1 MKLWSRQRN
10 YCIANKKTDQIRGKH
25 KNNGSLPEKS
35 RNDKRKGADF
45 YETFPCAKEMIDLAE
60 KVSGIP
66 MKELLFEENEN
77 INITKYTQIAMLADE
92 LAIWSVLREK
102 GLVSVVNAGLSL
114 GEYAALVAS
123 GVMTAEDAFR
133 VVVKRGE
140 YMQEAVPTGGAMT
153 AILGADTA
161 IIEKICEETEGI
173 VSVANYNCPGQIVI
187 TGEQQAVDAAAT
199 ALKEA
204 GAKRCTPLNVSGP
217 FHSAMLLPAGE
228 KLAAELENIEIHE
241 IAVPYITNVTADYV
255 TDSSQV
261 KELLKKQISSSV
273 RWQQSVERMIA
284 DGIEA
289 FIEIGPKK
297 SLCGFMKRIDKTVP
311 AYHVDKVTD
320 LESVLNEL
328 VQQRR
333 FLFFANCE
341 NYRVQR

>member
-1 MKLWSRQRN
+1 MKK
-10 YCIANKKTDQIRGKH
+10 IAFIFPGQGSQYVGMGK
-25 KNNGSLPEKS
+25 
-35 RNDKRKGADF
+35 DF

-102 GLVSVVNAGLSL
+102 GVESAVNAGLSL

-123 GVMTAEDAFR
+123 GVMTSEDAFR
-133 VVVKRGE
+133 VVTKRGE
-140 YMQEAVPTGGAMT
+140 FMQEAVPTGGAMT
-153 AILGADTA
+153 AVLGADTA
-161 IIEKICEETEGI
+161 VIEKICEETEGI
-173 VSVANYNCPGQIVI
+173 VSIANYNCPGQIVI
-187 TGEQQAVDAAAT
+187 TGEQQAVDAAAA

-228 KLAAELENIEIHE
+228 KLAAELEQVEIHK

-284 DGIEA
+284 DGVEA

-320 LESVLNEL
+320 LESVLE
-328 VQQRR
+328 VI
-333 FLFFANCE
+333 
-341 NYRVQR
+341 

>member
-1 MKLWSRQRN
+1 MKK
-10 YCIANKKTDQIRGKH
+10 IAFIFPGQGSQYVGMGK
-25 KNNGSLPEKS
+25 
-35 RNDKRKGADF
+35 DF

-102 GLVSVVNAGLSL
+102 GFESVVNAGLSL

-123 GVMTAEDAFR
+123 GVMTPEDAFR
-133 VVVKRGE
+133 VVAKRGE

-153 AILGADTA
+153 AVLGADTA
-161 IIEKICEETEGI
+161 VIEKICEETEGI
-173 VSVANYNCPGQIVI
+173 VSIANYNCPGQIVI
-187 TGEQQAVDAAAT
+187 TGEQQAVDAAAA

-228 KLAAELENIEIHE
+228 KLAAELEQVEIHE

-255 TDSSQV
+255 TDPSQV

-284 DGIEA
+284 DGVEA

-320 LESVLNEL
+320 LDSVLSEL
-328 VQQRR
+328 AQ
-333 FLFFANCE
+333 
-341 NYRVQR
+341 

>member
-1 MKLWSRQRN
+1 MKK
-10 YCIANKKTDQIRGKH
+10 IAFIFPGQGSQYVGMGK
-25 KNNGSLPEKS
+25 
-35 RNDKRKGADF
+35 DF

-102 GLVSVVNAGLSL
+102 GLESVVNAGLSL

-123 GVMTAEDAFR
+123 GVMTPEDAFR
-133 VVVKRGE
+133 VVAKRGE

-153 AILGADTA
+153 AVLGADTA
-161 IIEKICEETEGI
+161 VIEKICEETEGI
-173 VSVANYNCPGQIVI
+173 VSIANYNCPGQIVI
-187 TGEQQAVDAAAT
+187 TGEQQAVDAAAA

-228 KLAAELENIEIHE
+228 KLAAELEHVEIHE

-284 DGIEA
+284 DGVEA

-320 LESVLNEL
+320 LDSVLSEL
-328 VQQRR
+328 AQ
-333 FLFFANCE
+333 
-341 NYRVQR
+341 

>member
-1 MKLWSRQRN
+1 MKK
-10 YCIANKKTDQIRGKH
+10 IAFIFPGQGSQYVGMGK
-25 KNNGSLPEKS
+25 
-35 RNDKRKGADF
+35 DF

-102 GLVSVVNAGLSL
+102 GVESAVNAGLSL

-123 GVMTAEDAFR
+123 GVMTPEDAFR
-133 VVVKRGE
+133 VVTKRGE
-140 YMQEAVPTGGAMT
+140 FMQEAVPTGGAMT
-153 AILGADTA
+153 AVLGADTA
-161 IIEKICEETEGI
+161 VIENICEETEGI
-173 VSVANYNCPGQIVI
+173 VSIANYNCPGQIVI
-187 TGEQQAVDAAAT
+187 TGEQKAVDTAAA

-228 KLAAELENIEIHE
+228 KLAAELEQVEIHK

-284 DGIEA
+284 DGVEA
-289 FIEIGPKK
+289 FIEIRTKK

-320 LESVLNEL
+320 LESVLE
-328 VQQRR
+328 VI
-333 FLFFANCE
+333 
-341 NYRVQR
+341 

>member
-1 MKLWSRQRN
+1 MKK
-10 YCIANKKTDQIRGKH
+10 IAFIFPGQGSQYVGMGK
-25 KNNGSLPEKS
+25 
-35 RNDKRKGADF
+35 DF

-102 GLVSVVNAGLSL
+102 GLESVVNAGLSL

-123 GVMTAEDAFR
+123 GVMTPEDAFR
-133 VVVKRGE
+133 VVAKRGE

-153 AILGADTA
+153 AVLGADTA
-161 IIEKICEETEGI
+161 VIEKICEETEGI
-173 VSVANYNCPGQIVI
+173 VSIANYNCPGQIVI
-187 TGEQQAVDAAAT
+187 TGDQQAVDAAAA

-228 KLAAELENIEIHE
+228 KLAAELEHVEIHE

-255 TDSSQV
+255 TDPSQV

-284 DGIEA
+284 DGVEA

-320 LESVLNEL
+320 LDSVLSEL
-328 VQQRR
+328 AQ
-333 FLFFANCE
+333 
-341 NYRVQR
+341 

>member
-1 MKLWSRQRN
+1 MKK
-10 YCIANKKTDQIRGKH
+10 IAFIFPGQGSQYVGMGK
-25 KNNGSLPEKS
+25 
-35 RNDKRKGADF
+35 DF

-66 MKELLFEENEN
+66 MKELLFEENED

-102 GLVSVVNAGLSL
+102 GVESAVNAGLSL

-123 GVMTAEDAFR
+123 GVMTPEDAFR
-133 VVVKRGE
+133 VVTKRGE
-140 YMQEAVPTGGAMT
+140 FMQEAVPTGGAMT
-153 AILGADTA
+153 AVLGADTA
-161 IIEKICEETEGI
+161 VIENICEETEGI
-173 VSVANYNCPGQIVI
+173 VSIANYNCPGQIVI
-187 TGEQQAVDAAAT
+187 TGEQKAVDTAAA

-228 KLAAELENIEIHE
+228 KLAAELEQVEIHK

-284 DGIEA
+284 DGVEA

-311 AYHVDKVTD
+311 AYHVEKVTD
-320 LESVLNEL
+320 LESVLE
-328 VQQRR
+328 VI
-333 FLFFANCE
+333 
-341 NYRVQR
+341 

>member
-1 MKLWSRQRN
+1 MKK
-10 YCIANKKTDQIRGKH
+10 IAFIFPGQGSQYIGMGK
-25 KNNGSLPEKS
+25 
-35 RNDKRKGADF
+35 DF
-45 YETFPCAKEMIDLAE
+45 YETFPCAKEIIDLAE

-102 GLVSVVNAGLSL
+102 GFESVVNAGLSL

-123 GVMTAEDAFR
+123 GVMTPEDAFR
-133 VVVKRGE
+133 VVAKRGE

-153 AILGADTA
+153 AVLGADTA
-161 IIEKICEETEGI
+161 VIEKICEETEGI
-173 VSVANYNCPGQIVI
+173 VSIANYNCPGQIVI
-187 TGEQQAVDAAAT
+187 TGEKQAVDAAAA

-228 KLAAELENIEIHE
+228 KLAAELEQVEIHE

-255 TDSSQV
+255 TDPSQV

-284 DGIEA
+284 DGVEA

-320 LESVLNEL
+320 LESISDV
-328 VQQRR
+328 R
-333 FLFFANCE
+333 
-341 NYRVQR
+341 

>member
-1 MKLWSRQRN
+1 MKK
-10 YCIANKKTDQIRGKH
+10 IAFIFPGQGSQYVGMGK
-25 KNNGSLPEKS
+25 
-35 RNDKRKGADF
+35 DF

-102 GLVSVVNAGLSL
+102 GVESAVNAGLSL

-123 GVMTAEDAFR
+123 GVMTPEDAFR
-133 VVVKRGE
+133 VVTKRGE
-140 YMQEAVPTGGAMT
+140 FMQEAVPTGGAMT
-153 AILGADTA
+153 AVLGADTA
-161 IIEKICEETEGI
+161 VIENICEETEGI
-173 VSVANYNCPGQIVI
+173 VSIANYNCPGQIVI
-187 TGEQQAVDAAAT
+187 TGEQKAVDTAAA

-228 KLAAELENIEIHE
+228 KLAAELEQVEIHK

-284 DGIEA
+284 DGVET
-289 FIEIGPKK
+289 FIEIGPQK

-320 LESVLNEL
+320 LESVLE
-328 VQQRR
+328 VI
-333 FLFFANCE
+333 
-341 NYRVQR
+341 

>member
-1 MKLWSRQRN
+1 MKK
-10 YCIANKKTDQIRGKH
+10 IAFIFPGQGSQYVGMGK
-25 KNNGSLPEKS
+25 
-35 RNDKRKGADF
+35 DF
-45 YETFPCAKEMIDLAE
+45 YETFPCAKEMINLAE

-102 GLVSVVNAGLSL
+102 GVESAVNAGLSL

-123 GVMTAEDAFR
+123 GVMTPEDAFR
-133 VVVKRGE
+133 VVTKRGE
-140 YMQEAVPTGGAMT
+140 FMQEAVPTGGAMT
-153 AILGADTA
+153 AVLGADTA
-161 IIEKICEETEGI
+161 VIEKICEETEGI
-173 VSVANYNCPGQIVI
+173 VSIANYNCPGQIVI

-228 KLAAELENIEIHE
+228 KLAAELEHVEIHE

-255 TDSSQV
+255 TDPSQV

-284 DGIEA
+284 DGVEA

-320 LESVLNEL
+320 LDSVLSEL
-328 VQQRR
+328 AQ
-333 FLFFANCE
+333 
-341 NYRVQR
+341 

>member
-1 MKLWSRQRN
+1 MKK
-10 YCIANKKTDQIRGKH
+10 IAFIFPGQGSQYVGMGK
-25 KNNGSLPEKS
+25 
-35 RNDKRKGADF
+35 DF

-92 LAIWSVLREK
+92 LAVWSVLREK
-102 GLVSVVNAGLSL
+102 GLESVVNAGLSL

-123 GVMTAEDAFR
+123 GVMTPEDAFR
-133 VVVKRGE
+133 VVAKRGE

-153 AILGADTA
+153 AVLGADTA
-161 IIEKICEETEGI
+161 VIEKICEETEGI
-173 VSVANYNCPGQIVI
+173 VSIANYNCPGQIVI
-187 TGEQQAVDAAAT
+187 TGEQPAVDAAAA

-228 KLAAELENIEIHE
+228 KLAAELEHVEIHE

-255 TDSSQV
+255 TDPSQV

-284 DGIEA
+284 DGVEA

-320 LESVLNEL
+320 LDSVLSEL
-328 VQQRR
+328 AQ
-333 FLFFANCE
+333 
-341 NYRVQR
+341 

>member
-1 MKLWSRQRN
+1 MKK
-10 YCIANKKTDQIRGKH
+10 IAFIFPGQGSQYVGMGK
-25 KNNGSLPEKS
+25 
-35 RNDKRKGADF
+35 DF

-102 GLVSVVNAGLSL
+102 GLESVVNAGLSL

-123 GVMTAEDAFR
+123 GVMTPEDAFR
-133 VVVKRGE
+133 VVAKRGE

-153 AILGADTA
+153 AVLGADTA
-161 IIEKICEETEGI
+161 VIEKICEETEGI
-173 VSVANYNCPGQIVI
+173 VSIANYNCPGQIVI
-187 TGEQQAVDAAAT
+187 TGEQQAVDAAAA

-228 KLAAELENIEIHE
+228 KLAAELEQVEIHK

-284 DGIEA
+284 DGVEA

-320 LESVLNEL
+320 LDSVLSEL
-328 VQQRR
+328 AQ
-333 FLFFANCE
+333 
-341 NYRVQR
+341 

>member
-1 MKLWSRQRN
+1 MKK
-10 YCIANKKTDQIRGKH
+10 IAFIFPGQGSQYVGMGK
-25 KNNGSLPEKS
+25 
-35 RNDKRKGADF
+35 DF

-102 GLVSVVNAGLSL
+102 GLESVVNAGLSL

-123 GVMTAEDAFR
+123 GVMTPEDAFR
-133 VVVKRGE
+133 VVAKRGE

-153 AILGADTA
+153 AVLGADTVV
-161 IIEKICEETEGI
+161 IEKICEETEGI
-173 VSVANYNCPGQIVI
+173 VSIANYNCPGQIVI

-228 KLAAELENIEIHE
+228 KLAAELEHVEIHE

-255 TDSSQV
+255 TDPSQV

-284 DGIEA
+284 DGVEA

-320 LESVLNEL
+320 LDSVLSEL
-328 VQQRR
+328 AQ
-333 FLFFANCE
+333 
-341 NYRVQR
+341 

>member
-1 MKLWSRQRN
+1 MKK
-10 YCIANKKTDQIRGKH
+10 IAFIFPGQGSQYVGMGK
-25 KNNGSLPEKS
+25 
-35 RNDKRKGADF
+35 DF

-60 KVSGIP
+60 RVSGIP

-102 GLVSVVNAGLSL
+102 GVESAVNAGLSL

-123 GVMTAEDAFR
+123 GVMTPEDAFR
-133 VVVKRGE
+133 VVTKRGE
-140 YMQEAVPTGGAMT
+140 FMQEAVPTGGAMT
-153 AILGADTA
+153 AVLGADTA
-161 IIEKICEETEGI
+161 VIENICEETEGI
-173 VSVANYNCPGQIVI
+173 VSIANYNCPGQIVI
-187 TGEQQAVDAAAT
+187 TGEQKAVDTAAA

-228 KLAAELENIEIHE
+228 KLAAELEQVEIHK

-284 DGIEA
+284 DGVEA

-320 LESVLNEL
+320 LESVLE
-328 VQQRR
+328 VI
-333 FLFFANCE
+333 
-341 NYRVQR
+341 

>member
-1 MKLWSRQRN
+1 MKK
-10 YCIANKKTDQIRGKH
+10 IAFIFPGQGSQYVGMGK
-25 KNNGSLPEKS
+25 
-35 RNDKRKGADF
+35 DF

-102 GLVSVVNAGLSL
+102 GVESAVNAGLSL

-123 GVMTAEDAFR
+123 GVMTPEDAFR
-133 VVVKRGE
+133 VVTKRGE
-140 YMQEAVPTGGAMT
+140 FMQEAVPTGGAMT
-153 AILGADTA
+153 AVLGADTA
-161 IIEKICEETEGI
+161 VIENICEETEGI
-173 VSVANYNCPGQIVI
+173 VSIANYNCPGQIVI
-187 TGEQQAVDAAAT
+187 TGEQKAVDTAAA

-228 KLAAELENIEIHE
+228 KLAAELEQVEIHK

-284 DGIEA
+284 DGVEA
-289 FIEIGPKK
+289 FLEIGPKK

-320 LESVLNEL
+320 LDSVLSEL
-328 VQQRR
+328 AQ
-333 FLFFANCE
+333 
-341 NYRVQR
+341 

>member
-1 MKLWSRQRN
+1 MKK
-10 YCIANKKTDQIRGKH
+10 IAFIFPGQGSQYVGMGK
-25 KNNGSLPEKS
+25 
-35 RNDKRKGADF
+35 DF

-102 GLVSVVNAGLSL
+102 GVESAVNAGLSL

-123 GVMTAEDAFR
+123 GVMTPEDAFR
-133 VVVKRGE
+133 VVTKRGE
-140 YMQEAVPTGGAMT
+140 FMQEAVPTGGAMT
-153 AILGADTA
+153 AVLGADTA
-161 IIEKICEETEGI
+161 VIENICEETEGI
-173 VSVANYNCPGQIVI
+173 VSIANYNCPGQIVI
-187 TGEQQAVDAAAT
+187 TGEQKAVDTAAA

-204 GAKRCTPLNVSGP
+204 GA
-217 FHSAMLLPAGE
+217 
-228 KLAAELENIEIHE
+228 
-241 IAVPYITNVTADYV
+241 
-255 TDSSQV
+255 
-261 KELLKKQISSSV
+261 KQISSSV

-284 DGIEA
+284 DGVET

-320 LESVLNEL
+320 LESVLE
-328 VQQRR
+328 VI
-333 FLFFANCE
+333 
-341 NYRVQR
+341 

>member
-1 MKLWSRQRN
+1 MKK
-10 YCIANKKTDQIRGKH
+10 IAFIFPGQGAQYVGMGK
-25 KNNGSLPEKS
+25 
-35 RNDKRKGADF
+35 DF
-45 YETFPCAKEMIDLAE
+45 YETFPCAKEMINLAE

-102 GLVSVVNAGLSL
+102 GVESAVNAGLSL

-123 GVMTAEDAFR
+123 GVMTPEDAFR
-133 VVVKRGE
+133 VVTKRGKF
-140 YMQEAVPTGGAMT
+140 MQEAVPTGGAMT
-153 AILGADTA
+153 AVLGADTA
-161 IIEKICEETEGI
+161 VIENICEETEGI
-173 VSVANYNCPGQIVI
+173 VSIANYNCPGQIVI
-187 TGEQQAVDAAAT
+187 TGEQKAVDTAAA

-228 KLAAELENIEIHE
+228 KLAAELEQVEIHK

-284 DGIEA
+284 DGVEA

-320 LESVLNEL
+320 LESVLE
-328 VQQRR
+328 VI
-333 FLFFANCE
+333 
-341 NYRVQR
+341 

>member
-1 MKLWSRQRN
+1 MKK
-10 YCIANKKTDQIRGKH
+10 IAFIFPGQGSQYVGMGK
-25 KNNGSLPEKS
+25 
-35 RNDKRKGADF
+35 DF

-102 GLVSVVNAGLSL
+102 GLESVVNAGLSL

-123 GVMTAEDAFR
+123 GVMTPEDAFR
-133 VVVKRGE
+133 VVAKRGE

-153 AILGADTA
+153 AVLGADTA
-161 IIEKICEETEGI
+161 VIEKICEETEGI
-173 VSVANYNCPGQIVI
+173 VSIANYNCPGQIVI

-228 KLAAELENIEIHE
+228 KLAEELEHVEIHE

-255 TDSSQV
+255 TNPSQV

-284 DGIEA
+284 DGVEA

-320 LESVLNEL
+320 LESVLE
-328 VQQRR
+328 VI
-333 FLFFANCE
+333 
-341 NYRVQR
+341 

>member
-1 MKLWSRQRN
+1 MKK
-10 YCIANKKTDQIRGKH
+10 IAFIFPGQGSQYVGMGK
-25 KNNGSLPEKS
+25 
-35 RNDKRKGADF
+35 DF

-102 GLVSVVNAGLSL
+102 GVESAVNAGLSL

-123 GVMTAEDAFR
+123 GVMTPEDAFR
-133 VVVKRGE
+133 VVTKRGE
-140 YMQEAVPTGGAMT
+140 FMQEAVPTGGAMT
-153 AILGADTA
+153 AVLGADTA
-161 IIEKICEETEGI
+161 VIENICEETEGI
-173 VSVANYNCPGQIVI
+173 VSIANYNCPGQIVI
-187 TGEQQAVDAAAT
+187 TGEQKAVDTAAA

-217 FHSAMLLPAGE
+217 SHSAMLLPAGE
-228 KLAAELENIEIHE
+228 KLAAELEQVEIHK

-284 DGIEA
+284 DGVEA

-320 LESVLNEL
+320 LESVLE
-328 VQQRR
+328 VI
-333 FLFFANCE
+333 
-341 NYRVQR
+341 

>member
-1 MKLWSRQRN
+1 MKK
-10 YCIANKKTDQIRGKH
+10 IAFIFPGQGSQYVGMGK
-25 KNNGSLPEKS
+25 
-35 RNDKRKGADF
+35 DF

-102 GLVSVVNAGLSL
+102 GVESAVNAGLSL

-123 GVMTAEDAFR
+123 GVMTPEDAFR
-133 VVVKRGE
+133 VVTKRGE
-140 YMQEAVPTGGAMT
+140 FMQEAVPTGGAMT
-153 AILGADTA
+153 AVLGADTA
-161 IIEKICEETEGI
+161 VIENICEETEGI
-173 VSVANYNCPGQIVI
+173 VSIANYNCPGQIVI
-187 TGEQQAVDAAAT
+187 TGEQKAVDTAAA

-228 KLAAELENIEIHE
+228 KLAAELEQVEIHK

-284 DGIEA
+284 DGVET

-320 LESVLNEL
+320 LESVLE
-328 VQQRR
+328 
-333 FLFFANCE
+333 FI
-341 NYRVQR
+341 

>member
-1 MKLWSRQRN
+1 MKK
-10 YCIANKKTDQIRGKH
+10 IAFIFPGQGSQYVGMGK
-25 KNNGSLPEKS
+25 
-35 RNDKRKGADF
+35 DF

-102 GLVSVVNAGLSL
+102 GLESVVNAGLSL

-123 GVMTAEDAFR
+123 GVMTPEDAFR
-133 VVVKRGE
+133 VVAKRGE

-153 AILGADTA
+153 AVLGADTA
-161 IIEKICEETEGI
+161 VIEKICEETEEI
-173 VSVANYNCPGQIVI
+173 VSIANYNCPGQIVI
-187 TGEQQAVDAAAT
+187 TGEQQAVDAAAA

-228 KLAAELENIEIHE
+228 KLAAELEHVEIHE

-255 TDSSQV
+255 TDPSQV

-284 DGIEA
+284 DGVEA

-320 LESVLNEL
+320 LDSVLSEL
-328 VQQRR
+328 AQ
-333 FLFFANCE
+333 
-341 NYRVQR
+341 

>member
-1 MKLWSRQRN
+1 MKK
-10 YCIANKKTDQIRGKH
+10 IAFIFPGQGSQYVGMGK
-25 KNNGSLPEKS
+25 
-35 RNDKRKGADF
+35 DF

-102 GLVSVVNAGLSL
+102 GLESVVNAGLSL

-123 GVMTAEDAFR
+123 GVMTPEDAFR
-133 VVVKRGE
+133 VVAKRGE

-153 AILGADTA
+153 AVLGADTA
-161 IIEKICEETEGI
+161 VIEKICEETEGI
-173 VSVANYNCPGQIVI
+173 VSIANYNCPGQIVI

-228 KLAAELENIEIHE
+228 KLAEELEHVEIHE

-255 TDSSQV
+255 TNPSQV

-284 DGIEA
+284 DGVEA

-311 AYHVDKVTD
+311 AYHIDKVTD
-320 LESVLNEL
+320 LDSVLSEL
-328 VQQRR
+328 AQ
-333 FLFFANCE
+333 
-341 NYRVQR
+341 